1 MFGISNLDFQ
11 KSLGPEQMI
20 MNLMKGNIKTLNE
33 LSSSG
38 RSGSF
43 LYFSM
48 DNKFILKTITDN
60 EFQFLSS
67 ILTSYYHYIKSNPN
81 TLITRIFGLYQMDY

>member
-1 MFGISNLDFQ
+1 
-11 KSLGPEQMI
+11 

-60 EFQFLSS
+60 EF
-67 ILTSYYHYIKSNPN
+67 
-81 TLITRIFGLYQMDY
+81 